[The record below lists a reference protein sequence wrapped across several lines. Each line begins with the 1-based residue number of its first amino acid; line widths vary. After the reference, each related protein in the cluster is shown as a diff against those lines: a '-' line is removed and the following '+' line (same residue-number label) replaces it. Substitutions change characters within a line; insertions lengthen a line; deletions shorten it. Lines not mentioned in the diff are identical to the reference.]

1 MARKDSKKAGR
12 IREYVRK
19 WDDQNKY
26 NNTHYHEMMNFI
38 KGEQWREDE
47 AKLFE
52 TYKKIPLTV
61 NKIKP
66 LANHLI
72 GEQRQNTPNLQIL
85 PSDDVDE
92 QTAEIRE
99 ALVKEISLNSNAR
112 VVYQTAFMQAVIGG
126 YGAYRVYTEYEDD
139 DSFNQNIVM
148 AAFKDPT
155 KCYFDIGAETPCKT
169 DGMHSGFRTTMSRK
183 KFRSLYGDSLEKKI
197 GPMTTDI
204 TDTDSITSTFSDD
217 QSITVIDHFERK
229 GKIITLYQ
237 LSNTKTIRSKE
248 FDALERIDIDGT
260 EVLMYQGEPVTIVQ
274 QRELTVYKIKHSKW
288 AGDYELES
296 TDFPSEQLPIIFVD
310 QDSFFDK
317 TGKQICASFF
327 KDARDT
333 QRYINYLRTQSAYLI
348 KISRYDQYMASKQ
361 NIKSNDTAQIW
372 RDPAIVQ
379 GALLY
384 DESPNGNK
392 PEQLRP
398 PELSQSIQM
407 QYESAAN
414 DLQMTTGM
422 YDTQL
427 GEHGNEISGAAI
439 DARTKRGAYNTY
451 IPFDSI
457 NRAITCGGS
466 VINEMIPHVYDTERL
481 MHLDLKN
488 TGNTKVS
495 LNKPMDEYTEE
506 KSNDMSKGK
515 YKIRL
520 VAGASFEGQKTENLQ
535 SMDMVM
541 SKNPETFNAIAD
553 LYVENLPMS
562 NNIEMRN
569 RLRTLVAPEIIEAGK
584 TGQPIPPKPQ
594 QPDPII
600 MLKMQ
605 ELQFKQQEAQMNVQ
619 IKMKDLELKE
629 QKLMMESHSTGVE
642 FSKEIQKIQMQ
653 REEMVAK
660 LHEQEQRFN
669 AEMSRIN
676 ADMHQN
682 HTQNIVK
689 ILTHQPNHFKA
700 EKDKKE

>member
-1 MARKDSKKAGR
+1 
-12 IREYVRK
+12 
-19 WDDQNKY
+19 
-26 NNTHYHEMMNFI
+26 
-38 KGEQWREDE
+38 
-47 AKLFE
+47 
-52 TYKKIPLTV
+52 
-61 NKIKP
+61 
-66 LANHLI
+66 
-72 GEQRQNTPNLQIL
+72 
-85 PSDDVDE
+85 
-92 QTAEIRE
+92 
-99 ALVKEISLNSNAR
+99 
-112 VVYQTAFMQAVIGG
+112 
-126 YGAYRVYTEYEDD
+126 
-139 DSFNQNIVM
+139 
-148 AAFKDPT
+148 
-155 KCYFDIGAETPCKT
+155 
-169 DGMHSGFRTTMSRK
+169 
-183 KFRSLYGDSLEKKI
+183 
-197 GPMTTDI
+197 
-204 TDTDSITSTFSDD
+204 
-217 QSITVIDHFERK
+217 
-229 GKIITLYQ
+229 
-237 LSNTKTIRSKE
+237 
-248 FDALERIDIDGT
+248 
-260 EVLMYQGEPVTIVQ
+260 
-274 QRELTVYKIKHSKW
+274 
-288 AGDYELES
+288 
-296 TDFPSEQLPIIFVD
+296 
-310 QDSFFDK
+310 
-317 TGKQICASFF
+317 
-327 KDARDT
+327 
-333 QRYINYLRTQSAYLI
+333 
-348 KISRYDQYMASKQ
+348 
-361 NIKSNDTAQIW
+361 
-372 RDPAIVQ
+372 
-379 GALLY
+379 
-384 DESPNGNK
+384 
-392 PEQLRP
+392 
-398 PELSQSIQM
+398 M

-427 GEHGNEISGAAI
+427 GEHGNEVSGAAI

-481 MHLDLKN
+481 MNLDLKN
-488 TGNTKVS
+488 TGSTKVS
-495 LNKPMDEYTEE
+495 INKPIDEYSDE

-515 YKIRL
+515 FKIRL

-605 ELQFKQQEAQMNVQ
+605 ELQFKQQESQMNAQ
-619 IKMKDLELKE
+619 LKMKDLELKE

-653 REEMVAK
+653 REQMVAQM
-660 LHEQEQRFN
+660 HEQEQRFQ